1 MTKITKAKKAAA
13 STALLVLS
21 LGVAAYA
28 QAPTSAEEE
37 ALAEALGAL
46 RESTSESAAA
56 GLPESAEAVQARE
69 ACRFIPNATAR
80 AICTGT
86 LAVAVALDVGI
97 PTIVGWMSEDGEEMT
112 REQQAVL
119 DRLAD
124 LEEWQGST
132 QNRLSEMDGK
142 LDLIID
148 LLDR

>member
-1 MTKITKAKKAAA
+1 MTKITKVKKAAA
-13 STALLVLS
+13 STVLLVLS

-28 QAPTSAEEE
+28 QAPSAEEE

-69 ACRFIPNATAR
+69 ACRFIPNPTAR

-86 LAVAVALDVGI
+86 LAVAVAVDVGV

-112 REQQAVL
+112 REQ
-119 DRLAD
+119 
-124 LEEWQGST
+124 
-132 QNRLSEMDGK
+132 
-142 LDLIID
+142 
-148 LLDR
+148 